1 MKAVLIVAFL
11 LVLFCAPK
19 LTVQEEVAKE
29 TTLRE
34 TVTEGL
40 KGEKVALKTDDEAA
54 MREERRTSMD
64 GHSAV
69 ERKKLS
75 GEEQFGFQ
83 AEVGKLMKII
93 SLYLYKNKEIFLREL
108 ISNASDA
115 LDKIRFASL
124 TSPAV
129 LDSKKELEIRIQAD
143 KDARTLVIQD
153 SGIGMTREDLINNL
167 GTIAQSGTQAFSAA
181 LEKGAASNLIGQFGV
196 GFYSAYLVADR
207 IVVQSKSNNSTKQY
221 VWESSDQNTFAVYE
235 DPSGDNLGRGTRITL
250 HLKSDPDVDEF
261 MDPTKLNEII
271 LRYSQFISFPIQLYS
286 SHEEERPAQF
296 VVEESSEEADSSED
310 SSEEDD
316 SASTEKEES
325 APKTVK
331 ETVWDWER
339 VNTIKPIWL
348 RNKRDITEEEYNDFY
363 KSISKDTQNPVTFS
377 HFDAEGDVE
386 FKAILFLP
394 KDPPYAQ
401 FDPSIRH
408 KGVKLY
414 VRRVFITDDF
424 DAVLPKYLSFVKGV
438 VDSDSLPLNIAREQ
452 LQEEKAL
459 KTIKTKLIRKAVGM
473 FQSLATQNVTQYNTF
488 WDGYGTN
495 IKLGVI
501 EDIGN
506 RARLSELLR
515 FESTKVNNRLR
526 GKDLPKTFTSFD
538 EYVKRMKKGQDE
550 IYFLSGNNVEELQ
563 KSPLLEKLVKKGYE
577 VLLLTDPIDEY
588 VMQHLTKYDSKYK
601 LTNLGKEGVK
611 ISDNKSDKNKDNNN
625 SDKEEEKLNE
635 AKTENIR
642 KYLTENF
649 SDVISRVKVSDR
661 LVSSPAVLVADTWGM
676 TSSMERVAKSQTLGD
691 KRASSMEMWAGKK
704 VLEINAGHKLIE
716 RLEEMI
722 KGGKDMEEV
731 KRVASL
737 VVDTAAL
744 TGGYQLKDPSGF
756 AKNIVGNLMSGLGL
770 EDGEGEVVEE
780 VNGGDVAEDSAE
792 EHDEL

>member
-1 MKAVLIVAFL
+1 MKAVSTILIVALL

-19 LTVQEEVAKE
+19 LTVQEETKS
-29 TTLRE
+29 TLRE
-34 TVTEGL
+34 TVQEEL

-54 MREERRTSMD
+54 MREERKTSLD
-64 GHSAV
+64 GHSTV
-69 ERKKLS
+69 ERKRLS
-75 GEEQFGFQ
+75 GEQFGFQ

-124 TSPAV
+124 TDPSV

-143 KDARTLVIQD
+143 KDARTLVIED
-153 SGIGMTREDLINNL
+153 SGLGMTREDLINHL

-207 IVVQSKSNNSTKQY
+207 IVVQSKHNNSTKQY

-235 DPSGDNLGRGTRITL
+235 DPAGDNLGRGTRITL
-250 HLKSDPDVDEF
+250 HLKSDPDIDEF

-271 LRYSQFISFPIQLYS
+271 LRYSQFISFPIHLYS
-286 SHEEERPAQF
+286 SHEEERPAPI
-296 VVEESSEEADSSED
+296 EESEETTEPAAED
-310 SSEEDD
+310 SSEEEED
-316 SASTEKEES
+316 SEQEPA

-331 ETVWDWER
+331 ETVWDWEK
-339 VNTIKPIWL
+339 VNTVKPIWL
-348 RNKRDITEEEYNDFY
+348 RSKRDITEEEYNDFY

-424 DAVLPKYLSFVKGV
+424 DAVLPKYLSFIKGV

-473 FQSLATQNVTQYNTF
+473 FQSLATSNVTQYNTF

-526 GKDLPKTFTSFD
+526 GKDAEKTFTSFD
-538 EYVKRMKKGQDE
+538 DYVKRMKKNQDE
-550 IYFLSGNNVEELQ
+550 IYFLSGSSVEELQ
-563 KSPLLEKLVKKGYE
+563 KSPLLEKLVRKGYE
-577 VLLLTDPIDEY
+577 VLLMVDPIDEY
-588 VMQHLTKYDSKYK
+588 VMQHLNKYDSKYK

-611 ISDNKSDKNKDNNN
+611 ITDSKSDKNKDKA
-625 SDKEEEKLNE
+625 SDKEEKLNE
-635 AKTENIR
+635 ARTENVR
-642 KYLTENF
+642 KYLSENF
-649 SDVISRVKVSDR
+649 GDVISRVKVSDR

-691 KRASSMEMWAGKK
+691 KRAGSMEMWAGKK
-704 VLEINAGHKLIE
+704 VLEINAGHKLITK
-716 RLEEMI
+716 LEEMV
-722 KGGKDMEEV
+722 KSGKDMEEV
-731 KRVASL
+731 RRVASL

-744 TGGYQLKDPSGF
+744 TGGYQLRDPSGF

-770 EDGEGEVVEE
+770 ENVEEGE
-780 VNGGDVAEDSAE
+780 DVAEEENNSGDAE
-792 EHDEL
+792 EASDEHDEL